1 MYKILIISALIG
13 IISANPKLGPI
24 IIIPGL
30 GGSALEAKL

>member
-1 MYKILIISALIG
+1 MFKLLVLSALIC
-13 IISANPKLGPI
+13 IISTKFRFSPI

>member
-13 IISANPKLGPI
+13 IISTQILSPI